1 MYKLF
6 WSPGGANMVAHAAL
20 REIGAEVE
28 LIRVDLDKGD
38 QRNADYLR
46 LNPHARVPTLV
57 YDDDQVIYESAA
69 IAMFLAERHPAADL
83 APLPGHPDRGPYLQW
98 MAYLTNT
105 LQEAL
110 MQWWHADDYVNGNA
124 EQTRLKQRAEQR
136 LIGMADFIDAHLGA
150 KGPHLCGARFYICDY
165 FLVMLVRWTRAMTRP
180 LQGWSHTKAL
190 VERSLLRPAYRQM
203 LLEEGIEQS
212 LGALP
217 AADGAIDQLHA
228 QQADDGARHAV
239 NAALG
244 A

>member
-38 QRNADYLR
+38 HRTLDYLK
-46 LNPHARVPTLV
+46 LNPHARVPTLI
-57 YDDDQVIYESAA
+57 YDNDQVIYESAA

-98 MAYLTNT
+98 MTYLTNT
-105 LQEAL
+105 VQEA
-110 MQWWHADDYVNGNA
+110 MMHWWHADNYAAGKSEQAVLKTCA
-124 EQTRLKQRAEQR
+124 ERRLTQ
-136 LIGMADFIDAHLGA
+136 MADFLDAHLAA
-150 KGPHLCGARFYICDY
+150 KGPHLCGSRFYICDY
-165 FLVMLVRWTRAMTRP
+165 FLAMLARWTRAMARP
-180 LQGWSHTKAL
+180 FQQWSHIRAL

-203 LLEEGIEQS
+203 LLEEGIQQS
-212 LGALP
+212 LDILP
-217 AADGAIDQLHA
+217 ATDGAIDQLHA
-228 QQADDGARHAV
+228 KQTNHGTGRSIDE
-239 NAALG
+239 ALG

>member
-20 REIGAEVE
+20 REIGVEVD
-28 LIRVDLDKGD
+28 LIRLDLDSGD
-38 QRNADYLR
+38 QRSSAYLE

-69 IAMFLAERHPAADL
+69 IAAFLAERHPEADL

-110 MQWWHADDYVNGNA
+110 MQWWHADAYIEGEA
-124 EQTRLKQRAEQR
+124 EQAKLKYRAEQR
-136 LIGMADFIDAHLGA
+136 LTQMAKFLDDHLA
-150 KGPHLCGARFYICDY
+150 ARGPHLCGARFYICDY
-165 FLVMLVRWTRAMTRP
+165 FLVMLIRWTRAMTRP
-180 LQGWSHTKAL
+180 LQQWPQLSKL

-212 LGALP
+212 C
-217 AADGAIDQLHA
+217 
-228 QQADDGARHAV
+228 
-239 NAALG
+239 
-244 A
+244 